1 MSSYSVVSK
10 DNCNEPAPPTFSL
23 EITNFSKQQK
33 QPPEVFCK
41 KVLLKISQYSLHRK
55 TPVLESLLIKLQTFR
70 QLPSALPLYQKETP
84 TQMFSVNIAKF
95 LRTPSLK
102 NILRTTVL
110 KQLFFRTLYFRNKL

>member
-10 DNCNEPAPPTFSL
+10 DNCNEPAPPKFSL

-55 TPVLESLLIKLQTFR
+55 TPVLESLFDKVTNLQ
-70 QLPSALPLYQKETP
+70 AAA
-84 TQMFSVNIAKF
+84 FSTATLSERDSNANVFCEYCKIF
-95 LRTPSLK
+95 K
-102 NILRTTVL
+102 NT
-110 KQLFFRTLYFRNKL
+110 